1 MSALQSSGYWYPQG
15 SEETTPID
23 LLNLLRRYRSA
34 ERKMRAATRDSMGM
48 GETDLLALRFLLKAH
63 QSGRILRQKD
73 FASEL
78 EISNASVSAL
88 IDRLCR
94 DGYAQRVVHPED
106 RRSVAIMPTKHTD
119 QEVRETLGPMHQ
131 RMLEAVESLTADE
144 RTAAAK
150 FLHGMIRSV
159 EKVDTPTTPT
169 TPKAPSSS
177 GTKGAATAHTAS

>member
-1 MSALQSSGYWYPQG
+1 MSALQSSGYWYPQVRG
-15 SEETTPID
+15 NHAD
-23 LLNLLRRYRSA
+23 RSA
-34 ERKMRAATRDSMGM
+34 QPATPLSKCGTQNAGGNQGLHGNGRNGSSRP
-48 GETDLLALRFLLKAH
+48 ALPAQGPSIR
-63 QSGRILRQKD
+63 RILRQKD

-88 IDRLCR
+88 VDRLCR

-159 EKVDTPTTPT
+159 EKIDTSTPTS
-169 TPKAPSSS
+169 PKAPSSS
-177 GTKGAATAHTAS
+177 GTKAAATAHTAS